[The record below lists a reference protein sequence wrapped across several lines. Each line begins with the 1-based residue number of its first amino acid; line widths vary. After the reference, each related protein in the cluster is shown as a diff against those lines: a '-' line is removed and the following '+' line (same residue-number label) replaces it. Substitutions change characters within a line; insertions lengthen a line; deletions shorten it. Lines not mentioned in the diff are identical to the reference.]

1 MKVVLASNNAH
12 KVEELKQNLPN
23 DFTIVTMGELGIDS
37 PEETGTTFVENA
49 IIKARYAAEQSGLAA
64 IADDSGLEVDYL
76 AGAPG
81 IYSSRFAG
89 INATDQQNN
98 IKLLQELEGV
108 PPEKRFARF
117 RSIIVML
124 KHKAD
129 PTPHIAMGTWEGQ
142 ILAAPREGQGF
153 GYDPIFFIPSLGK
166 SASELTQVEKTEY
179 SHRGQA
185 LKELNLL
192 LSGEQRA

>member
-12 KVEELKQNLPN
+12 KVEELKQNLPV
-23 DFTIVTMGELGIDS
+23 DFSIVTMGELHIES
-37 PEETGTTFVENA
+37 PDETGTTFVENA

-76 AGAPG
+76 DGAPG

-89 INATDQQNN
+89 TDATDSQNN
-98 IKLLQELEGV
+98 IKLLEALKGV
-108 PPEKRFARF
+108 PTDLRRARF

-129 PTPHIAMGTWEGQ
+129 PTPVIAMGTWEGQ
-142 ILAAPREGQGF
+142 ILTSPQGDKGF
-153 GYDPIFFIPSLGK
+153 GYDPIFLPNGRTETFGEMDQ
-166 SASELTQVEKTEY
+166 AEKHKI
-179 SHRGQA
+179 SHRA
-185 LKELNLL
+185 EAFRKLV
-192 LSGEQRA
+192 AACFA